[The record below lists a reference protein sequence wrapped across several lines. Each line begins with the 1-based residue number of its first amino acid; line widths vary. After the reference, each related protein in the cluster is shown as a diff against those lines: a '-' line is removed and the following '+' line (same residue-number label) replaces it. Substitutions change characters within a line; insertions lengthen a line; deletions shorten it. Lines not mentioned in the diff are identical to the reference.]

1 MRFIGALNTKGGTGK
16 TTLTSCLAVCAAIDG
31 KVAICDLDPQGS
43 LSDWYRRR
51 GSPSNP
57 HLLTGADLASDAAEA
72 LRLTS
77 DYDYVFFD
85 GPPGSL
91 LVTEDCIQT
100 CDFVVIP
107 MRASGFD
114 LGASRDCITLCQD
127 LHKPFLIVLN
137 DAGQRDKN
145 LVENIRSEIFSWN
158 VPIADCAVQHRV
170 AYINA
175 AIAGKT
181 GAEKDAKGAGKEI
194 DGLWSEILTSIQKA
208 AKEHAA

>member
-114 LGASRDCITLCQD
+114 LGASQDCIQLCQD

-137 DAGQRDKN
+137 DAGQRDKK
-145 LVENIRSEIFSWN
+145 LVETIRSEIFSWN
-158 VPIADCAVQHRV
+158 VPIADCTIQHRV
-170 AYINA
+170 AYITG
-175 AIAGKT
+175 AIVGKT
-181 GAEKDAKGAGKEI
+181 GAEKDAKGAGPEI
-194 DGLWSEILTSIQKA
+194 DGLWREILTSMKA
-208 AKEHAA
+208 AKERAA